1 MDINKYAYKQ
11 VDFQSEINNGTGI
24 QKNVIGCREIRGKKE
39 KCYLKKGGLLKVNV
53 HNTNIMEVKALRNKV
68 IKTLVPLE
76 YIN

>member
-1 MDINKYAYKQ
+1 MIYK
-11 VDFQSEINNGTGI
+11 E
-24 QKNVIGCREIRGKKE
+24 
-39 KCYLKKGGLLKVNV
+39 GGLLKVNV